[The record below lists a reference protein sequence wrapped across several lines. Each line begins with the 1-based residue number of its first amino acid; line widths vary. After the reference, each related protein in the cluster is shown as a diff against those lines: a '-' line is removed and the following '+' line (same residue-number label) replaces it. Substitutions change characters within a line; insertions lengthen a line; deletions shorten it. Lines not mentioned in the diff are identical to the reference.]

1 MATKDKLPTLEGV
14 VEAFRLVDNLMP
26 YVTDADSGKV
36 AQVNSSGE
44 WVANN
49 FQFYDGGVSNG

>member
-14 VEAFRLVDNLMP
+14 VEALRLVDNTLP
-26 YVTDADSGKV
+26 YVTEADSGKV

-44 WVANN
+44 CVANN

>member
-36 AQVNSSGE
+36 AQVNSNGE

-49 FQFYDGGVSNG
+49 FLLYDGGVSNG